1 MGEWTMAAASLGGAL
16 NGLGDEPL
24 GVPERRINV
33 EPALATGAPSG
44 IKSRSN
50 FRVVWKILG

>member
-1 MGEWTMAAASLGGAL
+1 MAAASLGGAL